1 MKKIPYGISNYKE
14 LTELNMYY
22 VDKTKYI
29 EVFEEKDRYQFFI
42 RPRRFGKSLFLTM
55 MECYYDINEKENFEK
70 YFGELYIGKNKTA
83 E

>member
-14 LTELNMYY
+14 LRELNMYY

-29 EVFEEKDRYQFFI
+29 EVLEEKDRYQFFI

-55 MECYYDINEKENFEK
+55 MESYCDMN
-70 YFGELYIGKNKTA
+70 
-83 E
+83 